1 MGSSP
6 TVPIR
11 QSRMVIAQAVRNDE
25 GTCVTGNPYGVVD
38 SIACLLAGGEC
49 SNRSMDISRIG
60 AMVAQLPCKQ

>member
-1 MGSSP
+1 MGSRP
-6 TVPIR
+6 TVPIS

-49 SNRSMDISRIG
+49 SNRSVDISRIG